1 MGPSLHDLLE
11 IENDPAFLE
20 FSCAETGYLLWP
32 LARQQFLRQLI
43 SDLYYK
49 HAPLL
54 APVGAVPARQTL
66 MALPKAL
73 LHNRRL
79 GGLHGDVLV
88 LGTGAGNFLRDGR
101 WFNRI
106 TDYLALAS
114 PPDTVSIEGVVDGHV
129 PEPRW
134 NERLGYWLPWQVAI
148 TLAGRVSLRDRHVA
162 SAEAMLGHARH
173 RAEAL
178 LGLHI
183 SDRFMQMLTG
193 LVARK
198 IARLPLMSEAYRRM
212 LETVRPRLV
221 LLEEGCYGDR
231 GVFNHVAREM
241 GVRVA
246 EIQHGMVSA
255 GHDAYC
261 YASLLC
267 ESESYRRYLPHD
279 FLGYGR
285 WWNEQ
290 INVPV
295 NKWVI
300 GNPHYSEQRRVLG
313 EPRRGAEEDILI
325 LGDGIEF
332 PLYLAL
338 ADELSR
344 LIGNRYRVVLRPH
357 PLERERVNKDYP
369 DGRAGAVVIDR
380 HRDIYQSFASAY
392 AVAGEVSTG
401 LFEAIGVATK
411 VLLWE
416 TPKARFSYP
425 RHPFATFVDA
435 KTFAEAILAP
445 ATGQPVAISHDIWA
459 SDWRGNYHR
468 YLEHVLQGAPL

>member
-20 FSCAETGYLLWP
+20 FRCARTGYLLWP

-54 APVGAVPARQTL
+54 APVGVVPARQ
-66 MALPKAL
+66 ALTAL
-73 LHNRRL
+73 SKVLIHNWQRRR
-79 GGLHGDVLV
+79 LHGDVLV
-88 LGTGAGNFLRDGR
+88 LGTGAGSFLRDGR

-114 PPDTVSIEGVVDGHV
+114 PADTVSIEGVVDWHV

-134 NERLGYWLPWQVAI
+134 NERLGYWLPWQVVIAM
-148 TLAGRVSLRDRHVA
+148 AGRFSLRDEHVA
-162 SAEAMLGHARH
+162 SAKAVLGHARK

-178 LGLHI
+178 LGL
-183 SDRFMQMLTG
+183 SVSAQAMQMLTG

-198 IARLPLMSEAYRRM
+198 IARLPLMRDAYRRM

-221 LLEEGCYGDR
+221 LLEEGCYGER

-246 EIQHGMVSA
+246 EPQHGMVSA

-261 YASLLC
+261 YAPLLC

-285 WWNEQ
+285 WWNEE
-290 INVPV
+290 INLPV
-295 NKWVI
+295 DKWVI
-300 GNPHYSEQRRVLG
+300 GHPHFSEQC
-313 EPRRGAEEDILI
+313 RGLNEAPADAGDILI

-344 LIGNRYRVVLRPH
+344 LLGSRYRVVLRPH
-357 PLERERVNKDYP
+357 PLERERVYKDYP
-369 DGRAGAVVIDR
+369 DGRAGTVIIDR
-380 HRDIYQSFASAY
+380 NRDIYQSFASAY
-392 AVAGEVSTG
+392 VVAGEVSTG
-401 LFEAIGVATK
+401 LFEAIGVVTK

-425 RHPFATFVDA
+425 RHPFASFVDA
-435 KTFAEAILAP
+435 KTFVDAILAP
-445 ATGQPVAISHDIWA
+445 EAGSATVAQEEIWA
-459 SDWRGNYHR
+459 SDWRGNYR
-468 YLEHVLQGAPL
+468 SYLEHVLQGAVA

>member
-20 FSCAETGYLLWP
+20 FRCARTGYLLWP

-54 APVGAVPARQTL
+54 TPVGVVPARQAL
-66 MALPKAL
+66 KALPMAL
-73 LHNRRL
+73 LHNWRR
-79 GGLHGDVLV
+79 GKMRGDVLV
-88 LGTGAGNFLRDGR
+88 LGTGGGNFLRDGR

-114 PPDTVSIEGVVDGHV
+114 PADTVSIEGVVDWHV

-134 NERLGYWLPWQVAI
+134 TERLGYWLPWQIVI
-148 TLAGRVSLRDRHVA
+148 TLAGRLLLRDEHVTDA
-162 SAEAMLGHARH
+162 KRVLGRARQ

-178 LGLHI
+178 FGLRI
-183 SDRFMQMLTG
+183 SDSSMGMLTS
-193 LVARK
+193 LIARK
-198 IARLPLMSEAYRRM
+198 IARLPIMREAYCRM
-212 LETVRPRLV
+212 LESVRPRLV

-231 GVFNHVAREM
+231 SVFNHVAREM

-246 EIQHGMVSA
+246 EPQHGMVSG

-261 YASLLC
+261 YAPLLR

-295 NKWVI
+295 DKWVV
-300 GNPHYSEQRRVLG
+300 GHPHYSERRRALNQAV
-313 EPRRGAEEDILI
+313 EGAGDILI
-325 LGDGIEF
+325 LSDGVEF

-344 LIGNRYRVVLRPH
+344 LLGNRYRVVLRPH
-357 PLERERVNKDYP
+357 PLERERVYKDYP
-369 DGRAGAVVIDR
+369 DSRAGEVIIDR
-380 HRDIYQSFASAY
+380 NRDIYQSFASAY
-392 AVAGEVSTG
+392 VVAGEVSTG
-401 LFEAIGVATK
+401 LFEAIGVVTK

-416 TPKARFSYP
+416 TPKACFSYP
-425 RHPFATFVDA
+425 RHPFSSFVDA
-435 KTFAEAILAP
+435 KTFVDAILIP
-445 ATGQPVAISHDIWA
+445 EVGVATVAQEDIWA
-459 SDWRGNYHR
+459 SDWRGNYR
-468 YLEHVLQGAPL
+468 TYLEHVLQGTRS

>member
-20 FSCAETGYLLWP
+20 FRCARTGYLLWP

-49 HAPLL
+49 HASLL
-54 APVGAVPARQTL
+54 APVGVVPARQMLT
-66 MALPKAL
+66 ALPQVL
-73 LHNRRL
+73 LHNWRR
-79 GGLHGDVLV
+79 GKLHGDVLV

-134 NERLGYWLPWQVAI
+134 NQRLGYWLPWQVAI
-148 TLAGRVSLRDRHVA
+148 TLSGRLSLRNRHVA
-162 SAEAMLGHARH
+162 SAQVVLGHARH
-173 RAEAL
+173 RADAM
-178 LGLHI
+178 LGLRI
-183 SDRFMQMLTG
+183 SERSMQMLTG

-198 IARLPLMSEAYRRM
+198 IARLPLMREAYRRM
-212 LETVRPRLV
+212 LEAVRPRLV

-246 EIQHGMVSA
+246 EPQHGMVSG

-261 YASLLC
+261 YAPLLR

-295 NKWVI
+295 SKWVI
-300 GNPHYSEQRRVLG
+300 GHPHYSEHRRDLSEVAREQKDVLILSD
-313 EPRRGAEEDILI
+313 GAE
-325 LGDGIEF
+325 F
-332 PLYLAL
+332 ALYLAL
-338 ADELSR
+338 ADELGR
-344 LIGNRYRVVLRPH
+344 LLGQRYRVVLRPH
-357 PLERERVNKDYP
+357 PLERERVYKDYP
-369 DGRAGAVVIDR
+369 DGCAGAVVIDR

-401 LFEAIGVATK
+401 LFEAIGLASK

-435 KTFAEAILAP
+435 KTFAEAILAS
-445 ATGQPVAISHDIWA
+445 AAGQSDAAPQDIWA
-459 SDWRGNYHR
+459 SDWRGNYRR
-468 YLEHVLQGAPL
+468 YLEHALQGAPA